1 MSAAVEQPVLAYTR
15 LFACFQ
21 HLNAVAIARVREDGQ
36 LLQANAGF
44 RRLLALRTAPLA
56 NDVTDFFVLPRFS
69 LLVAT
74 LPTAGQTIH
83 SGVLNVGDESL
94 VCRSLIGTVLR
105 DGEDLIV
112 IGEYDVAEMEQLNAQ
127 VVQLNEQLT
136 ETQRE
141 LARNARRLRASEDRL
156 RELSFTDPL
165 TGLANRRRLDEFLQN
180 EYQRAQR
187 YDEVFSIIMADLD
200 HFKQVNDRHGH
211 DTGDVVLCKF
221 AQLLREHRR
230 ETDLV
235 ARSGGEEFI
244 VIMPMTDLAA
254 ASITAER
261 LRHDTLQMT
270 FPAIPEGVSA
280 SFGVA
285 QFAPGDTVPGLLQH
299 ADAALYAAKNAGRN
313 RVEAFVPG

>member
-1 MSAAVEQPVLAYTR
+1 VSAPIEQAALDYTR
-15 LFACFQ
+15 LFACFE
-21 HLNAVAIARVREDGQ
+21 HLNAVAIARVRADGQ

-44 RRLLALRTAPLA
+44 RRLLALRTDPLA
-56 NDVTDFFVLPRFS
+56 NDVTEFFVLPSFS

-74 LPTAGQTIH
+74 LPTAGQAIH

-94 VCRSLIGTVLR
+94 ACRSLIGTVLR

-127 VVQLNEQLT
+127 VGQLNEQLT

-141 LARNARRLRASEDRL
+141 LSRNARRLRASEDRL

-165 TGLANRRRLDEFLQN
+165 TELANRRRLDEFLQN
-180 EYQRAQR
+180 EFLRAQR
-187 YDEVFSIIMADLD
+187 YGEVFSVIMADLD
-200 HFKQVNDRHGH
+200 HFKRVNDTHGH
-211 DTGDVVLCKF
+211 EAGDAVLRRF
-221 AQLLREHRR
+221 AQLLRAHRR

-244 VIMPMTDLAA
+244 LVMPMTGLEAA
-254 ASITAER
+254 IITAER
-261 LRHDTLQMT
+261 LRQDTRQIDLPLL
-270 FPAIPEGVSA
+270 PAGISA

-285 QFAPGDTVPGLLQH
+285 QFVPGDTVASLLQRS
-299 ADAALYAAKNAGRN
+299 DAALYAAKNEGRN
-313 RVEAFVPG
+313 RVCS